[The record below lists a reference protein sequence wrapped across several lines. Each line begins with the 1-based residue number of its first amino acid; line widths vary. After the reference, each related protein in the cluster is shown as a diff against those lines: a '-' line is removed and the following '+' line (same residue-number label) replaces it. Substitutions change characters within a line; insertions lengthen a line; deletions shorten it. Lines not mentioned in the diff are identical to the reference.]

1 MPLDASGTVA
11 ALEGHFYRHAFAT
24 WLGLPLVAL
33 LEVLIPQLRASC
45 HEGYPD
51 VTLIFVAVFVLHWFY
66 SETSAWQAV
75 KQLIAPPELTILRHL
90 GVLRKRRWKMVQG
103 FLEQIDLYTDL
114 TFPFIARSCGVHLTR
129 KWSVAWS
136 QSAFGHFVDPVIL
149 TLRFWGLALIIAATN
164 VAVTGLFG
172 IYRIRMHVQVR
183 QKTLSYD
190 LSASDADHVGRVNGE
205 VYFGWAQSAETAMMP
220 SVACICEEMAS
231 QKRFTFD
238 KKKNNLE
245 SMQARYDKVF
255 KKGFANLEAMESKD
269 DAEIHR
275 VDSAAF
281 THYVALLLV
290 KVLIGNVVQ
299 LWMQATFFALTF
311 DEIRPKARNKLLFSM
326 VISVA
331 QAFLRCMN
339 VTAKKPKIGLPFT
352 LVAMFIICFAM
363 AKVYFAFICDY
374 HVWNLT
380 SFMQGETGCVDLSNM
395 TQDASASDDF
405 NDVSPSPSAATERLL
420 RQFAADLEW

>member
-1 MPLDASGTVA
+1 MPLDASSTVA
-11 ALEGHFYRHAFAT
+11 AFEGHFYRHAFAT

-33 LEVLIPQLRASC
+33 LEVLVPQLRASC
-45 HEGYPD
+45 HDGYPD
-51 VTLIFVAVFVLHWFY
+51 ITLVFVAFFLVHWFY

-75 KQLIAPPELTILRHL
+75 KQLIAPPEMTILRHL
-90 GVLRKRRWKMVQG
+90 GVLRKRKWKMVQG

-114 TFPFIARSCGVHLTR
+114 TFPFIARSCGAHLTH

-136 QSAFGHFVDPVIL
+136 QSAFGHMLDPVIL
-149 TLRFWGLALIIAATN
+149 TLRFWGIALIIAVTN
-164 VAVTGLFG
+164 VAVTGLLG
-172 IYRIRMHVQVR
+172 IYRIRMHATVR
-183 QKTLSYD
+183 KKTLSYD
-190 LSASDADHVGRVNGE
+190 MSAFVPDQGAGQAPRNDPSGE

-231 QKRFTFD
+231 QKRFSFD
-238 KKKNNLE
+238 KTKDNLK

-269 DAEIHR
+269 DAEIHK

-290 KVLIGNVVQ
+290 KVIIGNVLQ

-311 DEIRPKARNKLLFSM
+311 DEIQPKARNKLLVSM
-326 VISVA
+326 VISVV
-331 QAFLRCMN
+331 QAFLRCMS

-352 LVAMFIICFAM
+352 AVAMFIICFAM
-363 AKVYFAFICDY
+363 AKVYFAFLCDY

-380 SFMQGETGCVDLSNM
+380 SYMEGETGCVDLSNM
-395 TQDASASDDF
+395 TQDASDS
-405 NDVSPSPSAATERLL
+405 SAATERLL
-420 RQFAADLEW
+420 RQFAADLER